1 MSLEANKVLS
11 AILTAGIA
19 FSVAGVIGDFAI
31 HPKRLHEPAI
41 TIPGL
46 PAEQAPAAAA
56 AETIEPVTPLLAN
69 ANADNGRTLAQRQC
83 GACHTFNEG
92 GRSGVGPNL
101 YGIIGQPHGHLDGF
115 NYSAAMKAK
124 HGEAWDYEKINI
136 FLAGPAKAIPGTKM
150 TFAGLRQAGQRA
162 DVIAFLRSISPSAPP
177 P

>member
-1 MSLEANKVLS
+1 MSLEANKAIA

-19 FSVAGVIGDFAI
+19 FSVAGVIGDTVI
-31 HPKRLHEPAI
+31 HPRRLHEPAI
-41 TIPGL
+41 NV
-46 PAEQAPAAAA
+46 PAQPDAQAPAAAP
-56 AETIEPVTPLLAN
+56 AEAIDPVIPLLAN
-69 ANADNGRTLAQRQC
+69 ANADNGKVLAQRQC

-115 NYSAAMKAK
+115 NYSAAMKGK
-124 HGEAWDYEKINI
+124 HGEAWDYEKINTFI
-136 FLAGPAKAIPGTKM
+136 AGPAKAIPGTRM

-162 DVIAFLRSISPSAPP
+162 DVIAFLKSISPNAPP